1 MAKENTTPKAAEE
14 NAIEETL
21 QKEETVTIGKSE
33 LEAILE
39 RLSKL
44 EEKKP
49 EQGDT
54 QKALSEKSEE
64 ILKRLKELDERVE
77 YRANLRGNNGDKSD
91 IFVCINGKAMQIKR
105 GERVEIPKSF
115 KQVLDQADFQE
126 MVAENVLEETVSNSR

>member
-21 QKEETVTIGKSE
+21 EKEETVTIGKSE

-39 RLSKL
+39 RLAKL

-54 QKALSEKSEE
+54 QKASSEMNEE
-64 ILKRLKELDERVE
+64 IQKRLKELDERVE